1 MIGFHVEIQQIIVAD
16 VLAEF
21 EGWNI
26 FLKFHGECLELKE
39 TYFIVRA
46 LDYIVCCA

>member
-1 MIGFHVEIQQIIVAD
+1 MIGFHVEIRQIIVAD

-26 FLKFHGECLELKE
+26 FF
-39 TYFIVRA
+39 
-46 LDYIVCCA
+46 